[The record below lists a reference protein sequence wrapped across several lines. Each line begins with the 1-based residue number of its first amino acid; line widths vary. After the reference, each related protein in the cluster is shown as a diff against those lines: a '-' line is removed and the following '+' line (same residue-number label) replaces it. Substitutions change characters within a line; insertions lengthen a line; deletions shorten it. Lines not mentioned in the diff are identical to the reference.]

1 MICFHI
7 MITKNHEKAEMS
19 EMSRL
24 SNQLRSI
31 NSQNFFYDLY
41 IEKEIVLC
49 YTPFQYV
56 CSDKGKH
63 VLLQSFFDKTKGI
76 CKEGVDRR
84 DTDG

>member
-1 MICFHI
+1 
-7 MITKNHEKAEMS
+7 MS

-49 YTPFQYV
+49 YTAFQCV
-56 CSDKGKH
+56 CSDKRKH
-63 VLLQSFFDKTKGI
+63 VLLQSFFAKTKGI
-76 CKEGVDRR
+76 CIEGVDRR